1 MTFEDL
7 LKYSEEDF
15 WKIVDA
21 VFNLKGS
28 LRYSENAWN
37 RRFFYLRKNRE
48 KARLEMIRRVAKH
61 YNKTIADPIPDKLK
75 LIIIKVR
82 ILK

>member
-21 VFNLKGS
+21 VFNFKGS

-37 RRFFYLRKNRE
+37 KRFFYLGKD
-48 KARLEMIRRVAKH
+48 KMIRRIAKH
-61 YNKTIADPIPDKLK
+61 YNKTINDPIPDELK